1 VSSLSHE
8 QKKVVLCVVQS
19 IQLHMRRT
27 SSRIRRW
34 VEKGKA
40 WAQNMLGQRYEVGLG
55 VDQSYQ
61 QARELYEL
69 AACQGNAISQFRLGI
84 MYQHGQGVDQS
95 NEQAK
100 EYYEA
105 AARQGLDFAQ
115 FNLGA
120 LSLCKWSRCRAI
132 H

>member
-1 VSSLSHE
+1 
-8 QKKVVLCVVQS
+8 
-19 IQLHMRRT
+19 
-27 SSRIRRW
+27 
-34 VEKGKA
+34 
-40 WAQNMLGQRYEVGLG
+40 
-55 VDQSYQ
+55 
-61 QARELYEL
+61 
-69 AACQGNAISQFRLGI
+69 

>member
-1 VSSLSHE
+1 MGGERESMGAEHAGS
-8 QKKVVLCVVQS
+8 KVRSWSC
-19 IQLHMRRT
+19 
-27 SSRIRRW
+27 
-34 VEKGKA
+34 
-40 WAQNMLGQRYEVGLG
+40 G